1 MGGIHMIAILERINQ
16 LANKAKDVGL
26 TEIEKTEQ
34 MNLRKEY
41 LQTFRGSVE
50 SILLNSTI
58 YDPNG
63 DDVTPE
69 KLRREQAKIVK
80 P

>member
-1 MGGIHMIAILERINQ
+1 MLTILERINQ
-16 LANKAKDVGL
+16 LSKKAKEVGL

-34 MNLRKEY
+34 TDLRKEY
-41 LQTFRGSVE
+41 LQIFRGSIK
-50 SILLNSTI
+50 STLLHVTI

-69 KLRREQAKIVK
+69 RLKKEQAKIVQ
-80 P
+80 

>member
-1 MGGIHMIAILERINQ
+1 MLAILERINQ
-16 LANKAKDVGL
+16 LAKKAKEVGL

-34 MNLRKEY
+34 MDLRKEY
-41 LQTFRGSVE
+41 LQIFRGSIK
-50 SILLNSTI
+50 SILLNATI

-69 KLRREQAKIVK
+69 KLRKEQAQIVK

>member
-1 MGGIHMIAILERINQ
+1 MRTMLNRINQ
-16 LANKAKDVGL
+16 LARKANEVGL

-34 MNLRKEY
+34 TNLRKEY
-41 LQTFRGSVE
+41 LQIFRGSVK

-58 YDPNG
+58 YDPNN

-69 KLRREQAKIVK
+69 KLRKEQARLANQ
-80 P
+80 

>member
-1 MGGIHMIAILERINQ
+1 MITILERINQ
-16 LANKAKDVGL
+16 LAKKTKEVGL

-34 MNLRKEY
+34 TDLRKEY
-41 LQTFRGSVE
+41 LQIFRGSVQ
-50 SILLNSTI
+50 SILLNATI

-69 KLRREQAKIVK
+69 KLKKEQAQIAKQ
-80 P
+80 

>member
-1 MGGIHMIAILERINQ
+1 MIAILERINQ

-26 TEIEKTEQ
+26 TESEKTEQ
-34 MNLRKEY
+34 MDLRKEY
-41 LQTFRGSVE
+41 LQIFRGSVQ
-50 SILLNSTI
+50 SILLNATI

-80 P
+80 A

>member
-1 MGGIHMIAILERINQ
+1 VITILERINQ
-16 LANKAKDVGL
+16 LAKKTKEVGL

-34 MNLRKEY
+34 TDLRKEY
-41 LQTFRGSVE
+41 LQIFRGSVQ
-50 SILLNSTI
+50 SILLNATI

-69 KLRREQAKIVK
+69 KLKKEQAQIAKQ
-80 P
+80 

>member
-1 MGGIHMIAILERINQ
+1 MLTILNRINQ
-16 LANKAKDVGL
+16 LAKKAQEVGL

-34 MNLRKEY
+34 TDLRKEY
-41 LQTFRGSVE
+41 LQIFRGSVK

-69 KLRREQAKIVK
+69 KLRKEQAQLVK
-80 P
+80 Q

>member
-1 MGGIHMIAILERINQ
+1 MITILERINQ
-16 LANKAKDVGL
+16 FAKKAKEVGL

-34 MNLRKEY
+34 TDLRKEY
-41 LQTFRGSVE
+41 LQIFRGSVQ
-50 SILLNSTI
+50 SILLNATI

-69 KLRREQAKIVK
+69 KLKKEQAQIAK

>member
-1 MGGIHMIAILERINQ
+1 MITILERINQ
-16 LANKAKDVGL
+16 LAKKTKEVGL

-34 MNLRKEY
+34 TDLRKEY
-41 LQTFRGSVE
+41 LQIFRGSVQ
-50 SILLNSTI
+50 SILLNATI

-69 KLRREQAKIVK
+69 KLKKEQAQIAEQ
-80 P
+80 

>member
-1 MGGIHMIAILERINQ
+1 MITILERINQ
-16 LANKAKDVGL
+16 LAKKTKEVGL

-34 MNLRKEY
+34 TDLRKEY
-41 LQTFRGSVE
+41 LQIFRGSVQ
-50 SILLNSTI
+50 SLLLNATI

-69 KLRREQAKIVK
+69 KLKKEQAQIAKR
-80 P
+80 

>member
-1 MGGIHMIAILERINQ
+1 MLTILERINQ
-16 LANKAKDVGL
+16 LAKKAKEVGL

-34 MNLRKEY
+34 TDLRKEY
-41 LQTFRGSVE
+41 LQIFRGSVQ
-50 SILLNSTI
+50 SILLNATI

-69 KLRREQAKIVK
+69 KLRKEQARIAKQ
-80 P
+80 

>member
-1 MGGIHMIAILERINQ
+1 MIAILERINQ

-26 TEIEKTEQ
+26 TENEKTEQ
-34 MNLRKEY
+34 MDLRKEY
-41 LQTFRGSVE
+41 LQIFRGSVQ
-50 SILLNSTI
+50 SILLNATI

-80 P
+80 L

>member
-1 MGGIHMIAILERINQ
+1 MRKMLNRINQ
-16 LANKAKDVGL
+16 LARKANEVGL

-34 MNLRKEY
+34 TNLRKEY
-41 LQTFRGSVE
+41 LQIFRGSVK

-58 YDPNG
+58 YDPNN

-69 KLRREQAKIVK
+69 KLRKEQARLANQ
-80 P
+80 

>member
-1 MGGIHMIAILERINQ
+1 MITILERINQ
-16 LANKAKDVGL
+16 LAKKAKEVGL

-34 MNLRKEY
+34 TDLRKEY
-41 LQTFRGSVE
+41 LQIFRGSVQ
-50 SILLNSTI
+50 SLLLNATI

-69 KLRREQAKIVK
+69 KLKKEQAQIAKR
-80 P
+80 

>member
-1 MGGIHMIAILERINQ
+1 MIAILERINQ

-26 TEIEKTEQ
+26 TENEKTEQ
-34 MNLRKEY
+34 MDLRKEY

-50 SILLNSTI
+50 SILLNATI

>member
-1 MGGIHMIAILERINQ
+1 MIAILERINQ

-26 TEIEKTEQ
+26 TENEKTEQ

-41 LQTFRGSVE
+41 LQIFRGSVQ
-50 SILLNSTI
+50 SILLNATI

>member
-1 MGGIHMIAILERINQ
+1 MLTILERINQ
-16 LANKAKDVGL
+16 LANKAKEVGL

-34 MNLRKEY
+34 TDLRKEY
-41 LQTFRGSVE
+41 LQIFRGSVQ
-50 SILLNSTI
+50 SILLNATI

-69 KLRREQAKIVK
+69 KLRKEQARVTKQ
-80 P
+80 